1 MSSGGEN
8 YGTEAILIESQ
19 GFVGVSTNTNL
30 VFIGSAPKGTLN
42 EAVTV
47 TSLTDASTKLGLAL
61 GDGYNL
67 SEALEAAFS
76 IAGINKVTCIPI
88 SNAKELNKSEY
99 LGDAALGTGI
109 YAYEEMLRNAPS
121 ATNLVCLP
129 SVTDGEILNAMLALC
144 KNADGLYA
152 SYLVYD
158 LPLTDSELN
167 ASNYVVP
174 ASIVKNKA
182 ISDMYS
188 TAVWG
193 QIRTSAGH
201 DISGAAVRAALMAK
215 ADANYGVPARVG
227 GNLEVPAIQGVVGL
241 KGEEKVLAKIPRSS
255 ANELS
260 ADGICTVRRRG
271 SVYVTWGDHTSAFAG
286 GNVTDELARFENRIR
301 MNAMLKN
308 RWVMKYEPI
317 IDSPLTLQMRNDI
330 INAEQDYL
338 NGLVAIGALI
348 GEPKCEF
355 IAESNPIDD
364 IVQGNFTW
372 NITVTET
379 NPLKYML
386 ARIAFSVAGLSF
398 YTTQE

>member
-1 MSSGGEN
+1 MSNEM
-8 YGTEAILIESQ
+8 YGAEALLVESQ
-19 GFVGVSTNTNL
+19 GFVGVPTNTNL

-76 IAGINKVTCIPI
+76 IAGISKVTCIPI
-88 SNAKELNKSEY
+88 SNVQSPAKSDY

-121 ATNLVCLP
+121 VTNLVCLP

-174 ASIVKNKA
+174 ATIVKNKT

-215 ADANYGVPARVG
+215 SDANYGVPARVA
-227 GNLEVPAIQGVVGL
+227 GNIEVPAIQGVVGM

-308 RWVMKYEPI
+308 RWVMKYESI

-398 YTTQE
+398 YTQE

>member
-1 MSSGGEN
+1 MATEN
-8 YGTEAILIESQ
+8 YGSEAILIESQ
-19 GFVGVSTNTNL
+19 GFVGISTNTNL

-76 IAGINKVTCIPI
+76 IAGINKITCIPI
-88 SNAKELNKSEY
+88 SNDQAPAKSDY
-99 LGDAALGTGI
+99 LGNAELGTGI
-109 YAYEEMLRNAPS
+109 YAYEEMLRNSPS

-129 SVTDGEILNAMLALC
+129 SVTDGEILSAMLALC

-174 ASIVKNKA
+174 ASIVKNKT

-193 QIRTSAGH
+193 QVRTSAGH
-201 DISGAAVRAALMAK
+201 DISGAAVRASLMAK
-215 ADANYGVPARVG
+215 ADASYGVPARVG
-227 GNLEVPAIQGVVGL
+227 GNIEVPAIQGVVGL
-241 KGEEKVLAKIPRSS
+241 KGEAKVLAKIPRSS

-286 GNVTDELARFENRIR
+286 GTVTDELARFENRIR

-338 NGLVAIGALI
+338 NGLVATGALI

-386 ARIAFSVAGLSF
+386 ARIAFSVAGLTF
-398 YTTQE
+398 YTQE

>member
-1 MSSGGEN
+1 MATEN
-8 YGTEAILIESQ
+8 YGAEALLVESQ

-88 SNAKELNKSEY
+88 SNDQSPVKSDY
-99 LGDAALGTGI
+99 LGNAELGTGI

-129 SVTDGEILNAMLALC
+129 SVTDSEILNAMLALC

-158 LPLTDSELN
+158 LPLTDGELN

-174 ASIVKNKA
+174 ATVVKNKT

-201 DISGAAVRAALMAK
+201 DISGAAVRASLMAK

-241 KGEEKVLAKIPRSS
+241 KGEGKVIAKIPRSS

-271 SVYVTWGDHTSAFAG
+271 SVFITWGDHTSAFAG

-308 RWVMKYEPI
+308 RWVMKYESI
-317 IDSPLTLQMRNDI
+317 IDRPLTLQMRNDV

>member
-1 MSSGGEN
+1 MATEN
-8 YGTEAILIESQ
+8 YGAEAILIESQ

-30 VFIGSAPKGTLN
+30 VFIGSAPIGTLN

-47 TSLTDASTKLGLAL
+47 TSLTDASTKLGLEL

-76 IAGINKVTCIPI
+76 IAGLNKVTCIPI
-88 SNAKELNKSEY
+88 SNDKAPAKEAY
-99 LGDAALGTGI
+99 LGNNEPGRGI
-109 YAYEEMLRNAPS
+109 SAYEEMLRNAPS

-129 SVTDGEILNAMLALC
+129 SVTDGEILSAMLRIC

-158 LPLTDSELN
+158 LPLTDGELN

-174 ASIVKNKA
+174 ATIVKNKT
-182 ISDMYS
+182 IPDMYC

-193 QIRTSAGH
+193 QIRTSADH

-241 KGEEKVLAKIPRSS
+241 KGEEKVIAKIPRSS

-260 ADGICTVRRRG
+260 AEGICTVRRRG

-286 GNVTDELARFENRIR
+286 GTVTDELARFENRIR

-317 IDSPLTLQMRNDI
+317 IDSPLTLQMRNDL
-330 INAEQDYL
+330 INSEQDYL

-355 IAESNPIDD
+355 IAESNNFDN
-364 IVQGNFTW
+364 IVEGNFTW
-372 NITVTET
+372 NIVVTET
-379 NPLKYML
+379 NPLKYAL

-398 YTTQE
+398 YTQE

>member
-1 MSSGGEN
+1 MSNEN
-8 YGTEAILIESQ
+8 YGAEAILIESQ
-19 GFVGVSTNTNL
+19 VFVGVSTNTNL

-88 SNAKELNKSEY
+88 SNVQEPAKSDY
-99 LGDAALGTGI
+99 LGNAELGTGI

-174 ASIVKNKA
+174 ATIVKNKA

-215 ADANYGVPARVG
+215 SDANYGVPARVA
-227 GNLEVPAIQGVVGL
+227 GNIEVPAIQGVVGM

-308 RWVMKYEPI
+308 RWVMKYESI

-355 IAESNPIDD
+355 IAESNPLDN

-372 NITVTET
+372 NIAVTET

-398 YTTQE
+398 YTQE

>member
-1 MSSGGEN
+1 MSQEN
-8 YGTEAILIESQ
+8 YGAEALLIESQ

-88 SNAKELNKSEY
+88 SNEQAPAKEAY
-99 LGDAALGTGI
+99 LGNAALGTGI
-109 YAYEEMLRNAPS
+109 HAYEEMLRNAPS
-121 ATNLVCLP
+121 VTNLVCLP

-174 ASIVKNKA
+174 ATIVKNKA

-201 DISGAAVRAALMAK
+201 DISGAAVRASLMAK

-241 KGEEKVLAKIPRSS
+241 KGEEKVIAKIPRSS

-286 GNVTDELARFENRIR
+286 GNVTDELGRFENRIR

-355 IAESNPIDD
+355 IALSNPIDD

-372 NITVTET
+372 NIMVTET

>member
-1 MSSGGEN
+1 MASQEK
-8 YGTEAILIESQ
+8 YGSEAILIESQ
-19 GFVGVSTNTNL
+19 AFVGVSTNTNL

-88 SNAKELNKSEY
+88 SNAQELNKSDY

-144 KNADGLYA
+144 KSADGLYA

-174 ASIVKNKA
+174 ASIVKNKTL
-182 ISDMYS
+182 SDMYS

-201 DISGAAVRAALMAK
+201 DISGAAVRASLMAK

-227 GNLEVPAIQGVVGL
+227 GNLEVPAIQGVVGM
-241 KGEEKVLAKIPRSS
+241 KGEEKVIAKIPRSS

-286 GNVTDELARFENRIR
+286 GTVTDELARFENRIR

-308 RWVMKYEPI
+308 RWVMKYESI

-355 IAESNPIDD
+355 IAESNPIDN
-364 IVQGNFTW
+364 IVEGNFTW

-398 YTTQE
+398 YTQE

>member
-1 MSSGGEN
+1 MLEN
-8 YGTEAILIESQ
+8 YGAEALLVESQ

-30 VFIGSAPKGTLN
+30 VFIGSAPSGALN

-76 IAGINKVTCIPI
+76 IAGINKVTCISI
-88 SNAKELNKSEY
+88 SHDQAPVKADY

-121 ATNLVCLP
+121 VTNLVCLP

-152 SYLVYD
+152 SYMVYD

-167 ASNYVVP
+167 ASNYVIP
-174 ASIVKNKA
+174 ATIVKAKT

-201 DISGAAVRAALMAK
+201 DISGAAVRASLMAK
-215 ADANYGVPARVG
+215 SDANYGVPARVA
-227 GNLEVPAIQGVVGL
+227 GNLEVPAIQGVVGV
-241 KGEEKVLAKIPRSS
+241 KGEAKVIAKIPRSS

-308 RWVMKYEPI
+308 RWVMKYDSI

-355 IAESNPIDD
+355 IAVSNPIDS

-398 YTTQE
+398 YQE

>member
-1 MSSGGEN
+1 MSQEM
-8 YGTEAILIESQ
+8 YGSESILIESQ

-76 IAGINKVTCIPI
+76 IAGISKVTCIPI
-88 SNAKELNKSEY
+88 SNAKELNKSDY

-129 SVTDGEILNAMLALC
+129 SVTDGEILQAMLALC

-152 SYLVYD
+152 SYMVYD

-174 ASIVKNKA
+174 ASIVKNKT

-227 GNLEVPAIQGVVGL
+227 GNIEVPAIQGVVGL
-241 KGEEKVLAKIPRSS
+241 KDEEKVIAKIPRSS

-286 GNVTDELARFENRIR
+286 GTVTDELARFENRIR

-308 RWVMKYEPI
+308 RWVMKYESI
-317 IDSPLTLQMRNDI
+317 IDSPLTLQMRNDV

-338 NGLVAIGALI
+338 NGLVATGALI

-372 NITVTET
+372 NIMVTET

-398 YTTQE
+398 YTQE

>member
-1 MSSGGEN
+1 MSQAEN
-8 YGTEAILIESQ
+8 YGSEAILIESKVL
-19 GFVGVSTNTNL
+19 VGVSTNTNL

-88 SNAKELNKSEY
+88 SNDQTPAKSDY
-99 LGDAALGTGI
+99 LGNAELGTGI

-121 ATNLVCLP
+121 VTNLVCLP
-129 SVTDGEILNAMLALC
+129 SVTDGEILSAMLALC

-174 ASIVKNKA
+174 ASIVKNKT

-193 QIRTSAGH
+193 QVRTSAGH

-227 GNLEVPAIQGVVGL
+227 GNIEVPAIQGVVGM
-241 KGEEKVLAKIPRSS
+241 KGEEKVIAKIPRSS

-286 GNVTDELARFENRIR
+286 GTVTDELARFENRIR

-398 YTTQE
+398 YTQE

>member
-1 MSSGGEN
+1 MATEN
-8 YGTEAILIESQ
+8 YGAEALLVESQ

-88 SNAKELNKSEY
+88 SHEQTPAKSEY
-99 LGDAALGTGI
+99 LGNADLGTGI

-121 ATNLVCLP
+121 VTNLVCLP
-129 SVTDGEILNAMLALC
+129 SVTDGEILQAMLALC

-158 LPLTDSELN
+158 LPLNDSELN

-174 ASIVKNKA
+174 ATIVKSKT

-201 DISGAAVRAALMAK
+201 DISGAAVRASLMAK
-215 ADANYGVPARVG
+215 SDANYGVPARVA
-227 GNLEVPAIQGVVGL
+227 GNIEVPAIQGVVGL
-241 KGEEKVLAKIPRSS
+241 KGEEKVIAKIPRSS

-308 RWVMKYEPI
+308 RWVMKYDSI

-355 IAESNPIDD
+355 VAESNPIDD

-398 YTTQE
+398 YTQE

>member
-1 MSSGGEN
+1 MASQEN
-8 YGTEAILIESQ
+8 YGSEAILIESQ
-19 GFVGVSTNTNL
+19 GFVGISTNTNL

-88 SNAKELNKSEY
+88 SNDQSPAKSDY
-99 LGDAALGTGI
+99 LGNAELGTGI

-174 ASIVKNKA
+174 ATIVKNKA

-215 ADANYGVPARVG
+215 SDANYGVPARVA
-227 GNLEVPAIQGVVGL
+227 GNIEVPAIQGVVGL

-308 RWVMKYEPI
+308 RWVMKYESI

-372 NITVTET
+372 NIAVTET

>member
-1 MSSGGEN
+1 MATEN
-8 YGTEAILIESQ
+8 YGAEALLVESQ

-61 GDGYNL
+61 GDGHNL

-88 SNAKELNKSEY
+88 SNDQSPAKSDY
-99 LGDAALGTGI
+99 LGNAELGTGI

-174 ASIVKNKA
+174 ATIVKNKT
-182 ISDMYS
+182 IKDMYG

-215 ADANYGVPARVG
+215 TDANYGVPARVA
-227 GNLEVPAIQGVVGL
+227 GNIEVPAIQGVVGM

-308 RWVMKYEPI
+308 RWVMKYESI

-355 IAESNPIDD
+355 IAESNPIDN

-372 NITVTET
+372 NIAVTET

>member
-1 MSSGGEN
+1 MATEN
-8 YGTEAILIESQ
+8 YGSEAILVESQ
-19 GFVGVSTNTNL
+19 GFVGVPTNTNL
-30 VFIGSAPKGTLN
+30 VFIGASPSGTLN

-88 SNAKELNKSEY
+88 SNDQSPAKSDY
-99 LGDAALGTGI
+99 LGNAELGTGI

-129 SVTDGEILNAMLALC
+129 SVTDGEILSAMLALC

-167 ASNYVVP
+167 ASNYIVP

-215 ADANYGVPARVG
+215 SDANYGVPARVA
-227 GNLEVPAIQGVVGL
+227 GNIEVPAIQGVVGL
-241 KGEEKVLAKIPRSS
+241 KGEEKVIAKIPRSS

-286 GNVTDELARFENRIR
+286 GTVTDELARFENRIR

-308 RWVMKYEPI
+308 RWVMKYESI

-355 IAESNPIDD
+355 IAESNPIDN

-372 NITVTET
+372 NIAVTET

-398 YTTQE
+398 YTQE

>member
-1 MSSGGEN
+1 MIEN
-8 YGTEAILIESQ
+8 YGSEAILIESQ
-19 GFVGVSTNTNL
+19 VFVGVPTNTNL

-88 SNAKELNKSEY
+88 SNVQEPAKSDY
-99 LGDAALGTGI
+99 LGNAELGTGI

-174 ASIVKNKA
+174 ATIVKNKT

-215 ADANYGVPARVG
+215 SDANYGVPARVA
-227 GNLEVPAIQGVVGL
+227 GNLEVPAIQGVVGM

-286 GNVTDELARFENRIR
+286 GTVTDELARFENRIR

-308 RWVMKYEPI
+308 RWVMKYESI

-355 IAESNPIDD
+355 IAESNPIDS

-372 NITVTET
+372 NIAVTET

>member
-1 MSSGGEN
+1 MAQAEN
-8 YGTEAILIESQ
+8 YGSEAILIESQ
-19 GFVGVSTNTNL
+19 AFIGVSTNTNL

-76 IAGINKVTCIPI
+76 IAGLSKVTCIPI
-88 SNAKELNKSEY
+88 SNAQELNKSDY

-158 LPLTDSELN
+158 LPLTDGELN

-174 ASIVKNKA
+174 ATIVKNKT

-201 DISGAAVRAALMAK
+201 DISGAAVRASLMAK
-215 ADANYGVPARVG
+215 ADANYGAPARVG

-355 IAESNPIDD
+355 IAVSNPIDD

-398 YTTQE
+398 YTQE

>member
-1 MSSGGEN
+1 MASQEN
-8 YGTEAILIESQ
+8 YGAEALLIESKVL
-19 GFVGVSTNTNL
+19 VGVSTNTNL
-30 VFIGSAPKGTLN
+30 VFIGSAPKGALN

-88 SNAKELNKSEY
+88 SNDQSPVKSDY

-129 SVTDGEILNAMLALC
+129 SVTDSDVLTAMLALC

-158 LPLTDSELN
+158 LPLTDGELN

-174 ASIVKNKA
+174 ATIVKNKT

-201 DISGAAVRAALMAK
+201 DISGAAVRASLMAK
-215 ADANYGVPARVG
+215 ADADYGVPARVG
-227 GNLEVPAIQGVVGL
+227 GNIEVPAIQGVVGL
-241 KGEEKVLAKIPRSS
+241 KGEEKVIAKIPRSS

-271 SVYVTWGDHTSAFAG
+271 SVFITWGDHTSAFTG

-308 RWVMKYEPI
+308 RWVMKYDPL
-317 IDSPLTLQMRNDI
+317 IDRPLTLQMRNDV

-355 IAESNPIDD
+355 IAESNPIDN

-398 YTTQE
+398 YTQE

>member
-1 MSSGGEN
+1 MAGQEN
-8 YGTEAILIESQ
+8 YGAEALLIESQ
-19 GFVGVSTNTNL
+19 GFVGISTNTNL

-88 SNAKELNKSEY
+88 SNEQAPAKSDY
-99 LGDAALGTGI
+99 LGSADLGTGI

-121 ATNLVCLP
+121 VTNLVCLP

-152 SYLVYD
+152 SYLIYD

-167 ASNYVVP
+167 ASNYVIP
-174 ASIVKNKA
+174 ATIVKNKT

-201 DISGAAVRAALMAK
+201 DISGAAVRASLMAK
-215 ADANYGVPARVG
+215 SDANYGVPARVA
-227 GNLEVPAIQGVVGL
+227 GNLEVPAIQGVVGV
-241 KGEEKVLAKIPRSS
+241 KGEEKVIAKIPRSS

-271 SVYVTWGDHTSAFAG
+271 SVYVTWGDHTSAFSG
-286 GNVTDELARFENRIR
+286 GTVTDELARFENRIR

-355 IAESNPIDD
+355 IAVSNPIDS

-398 YTTQE
+398 YTE

>member
-1 MSSGGEN
+1 MATEN
-8 YGTEAILIESQ
+8 FGAEAILSESQ

-30 VFIGSAPKGTLN
+30 VFIGSSPKGVLN

-88 SNAKELNKSEY
+88 SNNQTPEKSDY

-121 ATNLVCLP
+121 VTNLVCLP

-152 SYLVYD
+152 SYLIYD

-174 ASIVKNKA
+174 STIVKNKT

-201 DISGAAVRAALMAK
+201 DISGAAVRASLMAK

-227 GNLEVPAIQGVVGL
+227 GNIEVPAIQGVVGL
-241 KGEEKVLAKIPRSS
+241 KGEEKVIVKIPRSS

-286 GNVTDELARFENRIR
+286 GTVTDELARFENRIR

-308 RWVMKYEPI
+308 RWVMKYESI

-338 NGLVAIGALI
+338 NGLVATGALI

-355 IAESNPIDD
+355 MAESNKFDD

-398 YTTQE
+398 YTQE

>member
-1 MSSGGEN
+1 MATEN
-8 YGTEAILIESQ
+8 YGAEALLIESQ

-88 SNAKELNKSEY
+88 SNDQSPAKSDY

-129 SVTDGEILNAMLALC
+129 SVTDGEILQAMLALC

-215 ADANYGVPARVG
+215 SDANYGVPARVA
-227 GNLEVPAIQGVVGL
+227 GNIEVPAIQGVVGM

-308 RWVMKYEPI
+308 RWVMKYESI

-398 YTTQE
+398 YTQE

>member
-1 MSSGGEN
+1 MASQEN
-8 YGTEAILIESQ
+8 YGAEAILIESKVL
-19 GFVGVSTNTNL
+19 VGVSTNTNL

-88 SNAKELNKSEY
+88 SNDQTPAKSDY
-99 LGDAALGTGI
+99 LGNAELGTGI

-121 ATNLVCLP
+121 VTNLVCLP

-174 ASIVKNKA
+174 ATIVKNKT

-201 DISGAAVRAALMAK
+201 DISGAAVRASLMAK
-215 ADANYGVPARVG
+215 ADASYGVPARVG
-227 GNLEVPAIQGVVGL
+227 GNIEVPAIQGVVGM

-271 SVYVTWGDHTSAFAG
+271 SVYVTWGDHTSAFSGA
-286 GNVTDELARFENRIR
+286 NVTDELARFENRIR

-308 RWVMKYEPI
+308 RWVMKYESI

-398 YTTQE
+398 YTQE

>member
-1 MSSGGEN
+1 M
-8 YGTEAILIESQ
+8 
-19 GFVGVSTNTNL
+19 
-30 VFIGSAPKGTLN
+30 VFIGSSPIGALG

-76 IAGINKVTCIPI
+76 IAGISKITCIPI
-88 SNAKELNKSEY
+88 SHDQSPAKSDY
-99 LGDAALGTGI
+99 LGNAELGTGI

-129 SVTDGEILNAMLALC
+129 SVTDGEILNAMRTLC
-144 KNADGLYA
+144 ENADGLYA

-158 LPLTDSELN
+158 LPITDSELN

-174 ASIVKNKA
+174 ATIVKNKT
-182 ISDMYS
+182 ISNMYC

-201 DISGAAVRAALMAK
+201 DISGAAVRASLMAK

-227 GNLEVPAIQGVVGL
+227 GNIEVPAIQGVVGL
-241 KGEEKVLAKIPRSS
+241 KGEEKVIAKIPRSS

-271 SVYVTWGDHTSAFAG
+271 SIYVTWGDHTSAFAG
-286 GNVTDELARFENRIR
+286 GTVTDELARFENRIR

-308 RWVMKYEPI
+308 RWVMKYESI

-330 INAEQDYL
+330 INSEQDYL

-348 GEPKCEF
+348 GEPRCEF
-355 IAESNPIDD
+355 RAESNNFDD
-364 IVQGNFTW
+364 IVAGNFTW
-372 NITVTET
+372 NIVVTET

>member
-1 MSSGGEN
+1 MASQEM
-8 YGTEAILIESQ
+8 YGTEAILTESQ
-19 GFVGVSTNTNL
+19 GFVGISTNTNL

-76 IAGINKVTCIPI
+76 IAGINKITCIPI
-88 SNAKELNKSEY
+88 SNDQAPVKSDY

-158 LPLTDSELN
+158 LALTDSELN

-174 ASIVKNKA
+174 ATIVKNKT
-182 ISDMYS
+182 IKDMYS

-201 DISGAAVRAALMAK
+201 DISGAAVRASLMAK

-271 SVYVTWGDHTSAFAG
+271 SIYVTWGDHTSAFAG
-286 GNVTDELARFENRIR
+286 GTVTDELARFENRIR

-308 RWVMKYEPI
+308 RWVMKYESI
-317 IDSPLTLQMRNDI
+317 IDSPLTLQMRNDVV
-330 INAEQDYL
+330 NAEQDYL

-355 IAESNPIDD
+355 LAESNPIDD

-372 NITVTET
+372 NLSVTET
-379 NPLKYML
+379 NPLKFML
-386 ARIAFSVAGLSF
+386 ARIAFSVAGLNF
-398 YTTQE
+398 YTQE

>member
-1 MSSGGEN
+1 MTEN
-8 YGTEAILIESQ
+8 YGSEAILIESQ

-30 VFIGSAPKGTLN
+30 VFIGSSPKGTLN

-88 SNAKELNKSEY
+88 SNDQAPAKSDY
-99 LGDAALGTGI
+99 LGNAELGTGI

-129 SVTDGEILNAMLALC
+129 SVTDGEILSAMLALC

-158 LPLTDSELN
+158 LPLTDSALN

-174 ASIVKNKA
+174 ATIVKNKT

-201 DISGAAVRAALMAK
+201 DISGAAVRASLMAK

-227 GNLEVPAIQGVVGL
+227 GNIEVPAIQGVVGL
-241 KGEEKVLAKIPRSS
+241 KGEEKVIAKIPRSS

-372 NITVTET
+372 NIAVTET

>member
-1 MSSGGEN
+1 MASQER
-8 YGTEAILIESQ
+8 YGAEALLIESKA
-19 GFVGVSTNTNL
+19 FVGVSTNTNL
-30 VFIGSAPKGTLN
+30 VFIGSSPKGTLN

-88 SNAKELNKSEY
+88 SNDQSPAKSDY
-99 LGDAALGTGI
+99 LGNAELGTGI
-109 YAYEEMLRNAPS
+109 YAYEEMLRNSPS

-129 SVTDGEILNAMLALC
+129 SVTDGEILSAMLALC

-174 ASIVKNKA
+174 ASIVKNKT

-201 DISGAAVRAALMAK
+201 DISGAAVRASLMAK

-227 GNLEVPAIQGVVGL
+227 GNIEVPAIQGVVGL
-241 KGEEKVLAKIPRSS
+241 KGEVKVLAKIPRSS

-286 GNVTDELARFENRIR
+286 GTVTDELARFENRIR

-308 RWVMKYEPI
+308 RWVMKYESI

-355 IAESNPIDD
+355 IAESNPIDN

-386 ARIAFSVAGLSF
+386 ARIAFSVAGLTF
-398 YTTQE
+398 YTQE

>member
-1 MSSGGEN
+1 MASQER
-8 YGTEAILIESQ
+8 YGAEALLVESKVL
-19 GFVGVSTNTNL
+19 VGVSTNTNL

-88 SNAKELNKSEY
+88 SNDQAPAKSDY
-99 LGDAALGTGI
+99 LGNAELGTGI

-174 ASIVKNKA
+174 ATIVRNKT

-215 ADANYGVPARVG
+215 SDANYGVPARVA
-227 GNLEVPAIQGVVGL
+227 GNIEVPSIQGVVGM

-286 GNVTDELARFENRIR
+286 GTVTDELARFENRIR

-308 RWVMKYEPI
+308 RWVMKYESI

-355 IAESNPIDD
+355 IAESNPIDS

-372 NITVTET
+372 NIAVTET

-398 YTTQE
+398 YTQE

>member
-1 MSSGGEN
+1 MAQEM
-8 YGTEAILIESQ
+8 YGAEAILIESKA
-19 GFVGVSTNTNL
+19 FVGVSTNTNL

-88 SNAKELNKSEY
+88 SNVQEPAKSDY

-174 ASIVKNKA
+174 ATIVKNKA

-201 DISGAAVRAALMAK
+201 DISGAAVRASLMAK
-215 ADANYGVPARVG
+215 TDANYGVPARVA
-227 GNLEVPAIQGVVGL
+227 GNLEVPAIQGVVGM

-308 RWVMKYEPI
+308 RWVMKYESI

-398 YTTQE
+398 YTQE

>member
-1 MSSGGEN
+1 MATEN
-8 YGTEAILIESQ
+8 YGAEALLVESQ

-88 SNAKELNKSEY
+88 SNDQSPAKSDY
-99 LGDAALGTGI
+99 LGNAELGTGI

-174 ASIVKNKA
+174 ATIVKNKA

-215 ADANYGVPARVG
+215 SDANYGVPARVA
-227 GNLEVPAIQGVVGL
+227 GNIEVPAIQGVVGM

-308 RWVMKYEPI
+308 RWVMKYESI

>member
-1 MSSGGEN
+1 MASQEN
-8 YGTEAILIESQ
+8 YGAEAILIESQ

-88 SNAKELNKSEY
+88 SNDQAPAKSDY
-99 LGDAALGTGI
+99 LGNAELGTGI

-174 ASIVKNKA
+174 ASIVKNKT

-215 ADANYGVPARVG
+215 TDANYGVPARVA
-227 GNLEVPAIQGVVGL
+227 GNIEVPAIQGVVGM

-308 RWVMKYEPI
+308 RWVMKYESI
-317 IDSPLTLQMRNDI
+317 VDSPLTLQMRNDI

-355 IAESNPIDD
+355 IAESNPIDN

-372 NITVTET
+372 NIAVTET

>member
-1 MSSGGEN
+1 MTEM
-8 YGTEAILIESQ
+8 YGAEAILIESQ
-19 GFVGVSTNTNL
+19 SFIGVPTNTNL

-76 IAGINKVTCIPI
+76 IAGISKVTCIPI
-88 SNAKELNKSEY
+88 SNEQAPVKSDY

-152 SYLVYD
+152 SYLIYD

-167 ASNYVVP
+167 ASNYIVP
-174 ASIVKNKA
+174 ATIVKNKT
-182 ISDMYS
+182 ISDMYG

-201 DISGAAVRAALMAK
+201 DISGAAVRASLMAK

-227 GNLEVPAIQGVVGL
+227 GNIEVPSIQGVVGL
-241 KGEEKVLAKIPRSS
+241 KGEEKVIAKIPRSS

-271 SVYVTWGDHTSAFAG
+271 STYVTWGDHTSAFAG
-286 GNVTDELARFENRIR
+286 GTVTDELARFENRIR

-308 RWVMKYEPI
+308 RWVMRYEPI

-330 INAEQDYL
+330 VNSEQDYL
-338 NGLVAIGALI
+338 NGLVATGALI

-355 IAESNPIDD
+355 RAESNKFDD

-372 NITVTET
+372 DIVVTET

-398 YTTQE
+398 YTQE

>member
-1 MSSGGEN
+1 MASQEN
-8 YGTEAILIESQ
+8 YGAEAILIESKVL
-19 GFVGVSTNTNL
+19 VGVSTNTNL

-88 SNAKELNKSEY
+88 SNDQTPAKSDY
-99 LGDAALGTGI
+99 LGNAELGTGI

-121 ATNLVCLP
+121 VTNLVCLP

-174 ASIVKNKA
+174 ATIVKNKA

-215 ADANYGVPARVG
+215 SDANYGVPARVA
-227 GNLEVPAIQGVVGL
+227 GNIEVPAIQGVVGM

-308 RWVMKYEPI
+308 RWVMKYESI

-398 YTTQE
+398 YTQE

>member
-1 MSSGGEN
+1 MAGGEN

-76 IAGINKVTCIPI
+76 IAGISKVTCIPI
-88 SNAKELNKSEY
+88 SNAKELNKSDY

-129 SVTDGEILNAMLALC
+129 SVTDGEILAAMLALC

-152 SYLVYD
+152 SYMVYD

-174 ASIVKNKA
+174 ASIVKNKT

-227 GNLEVPAIQGVVGL
+227 GNIEVPAIQGVVGL
-241 KGEEKVLAKIPRSS
+241 KGEEKVIAKIPRSS

-286 GNVTDELARFENRIR
+286 GTVTDELARFENRIR

-308 RWVMKYEPI
+308 RWVMKYESI
-317 IDSPLTLQMRNDI
+317 IDSPLTLQMRNDV

-338 NGLVAIGALI
+338 NGLVATGALI

-372 NITVTET
+372 NIMVTET

-398 YTTQE
+398 YTQE

>member
-1 MSSGGEN
+1 MATEN
-8 YGTEAILIESQ
+8 YGAEALLVESQ

-88 SNAKELNKSEY
+88 SNDQSPAKSDY
-99 LGDAALGTGI
+99 LGNAELGTGI

-174 ASIVKNKA
+174 ATIVKNKA
-182 ISDMYS
+182 IKDMYS

-215 ADANYGVPARVG
+215 SDANYGVPARVA
-227 GNLEVPAIQGVVGL
+227 GNIEVPAIQGVVGM

-308 RWVMKYEPI
+308 RWVMKYESI

-398 YTTQE
+398 YTQE

>member
-1 MSSGGEN
+1 MATEN
-8 YGTEAILIESQ
+8 YGAEALLVESQ

-88 SNAKELNKSEY
+88 SNDQAPAKSDY
-99 LGDAALGTGI
+99 LGNAELGTGI

-158 LPLTDSELN
+158 LPLTDGELN

-174 ASIVKNKA
+174 ATVVKNKT
-182 ISDMYS
+182 ISDMYG

-193 QIRTSAGH
+193 QIRTSAGN
-201 DISGAAVRAALMAK
+201 DISGAAVRASLMAK

-241 KGEEKVLAKIPRSS
+241 KGEGKVIAKIPRSS

-271 SVYVTWGDHTSAFAG
+271 SVFITWGDHTSAFAG

-308 RWVMKYEPI
+308 RWVMKYDPL
-317 IDSPLTLQMRNDI
+317 IDRPLTLQMRNDV

-386 ARIAFSVAGLSF
+386 ARIAFSVAGLTF
-398 YTTQE
+398 YTQE

>member
-1 MSSGGEN
+1 MATEN
-8 YGTEAILIESQ
+8 YGAEALLVESQ

-88 SNAKELNKSEY
+88 SNDQSPAKSDY
-99 LGDAALGTGI
+99 LGNAELGTGI

-174 ASIVKNKA
+174 ATIVKNKA

-215 ADANYGVPARVG
+215 SDANYGVPARVA
-227 GNLEVPAIQGVVGL
+227 GNIEVPAIQGVVGM

-308 RWVMKYEPI
+308 RWVMKYESI

-355 IAESNPIDD
+355 IAESNPIDS

-372 NITVTET
+372 NIAVTET

-398 YTTQE
+398 YTQE

>member
-1 MSSGGEN
+1 MATEN
-8 YGTEAILIESQ
+8 YGAEALLIESQ
-19 GFVGVSTNTNL
+19 GFVGISTNTNL

-88 SNAKELNKSEY
+88 SNDQSPAKSDY

-129 SVTDGEILNAMLALC
+129 SVTDGEILQAMLALC

-174 ASIVKNKA
+174 ATIVKNKA

-215 ADANYGVPARVG
+215 SDANYGVPARVA
-227 GNLEVPAIQGVVGL
+227 GNIEVPAIQGVVGM

-308 RWVMKYEPI
+308 RWVMKYESI

-398 YTTQE
+398 YTQE

>member
-1 MSSGGEN
+1 MASQEN
-8 YGTEAILIESQ
+8 YGAEAILIESQ

-88 SNAKELNKSEY
+88 SNDQSPAKSDY
-99 LGDAALGTGI
+99 LGNAELGTGI

-121 ATNLVCLP
+121 VTNLVCLP

-174 ASIVKNKA
+174 ATIVKNKA

-215 ADANYGVPARVG
+215 SDANYGVPARVA
-227 GNLEVPAIQGVVGL
+227 GNIEVPAIQGVVGM

-308 RWVMKYEPI
+308 RWVMKYESI

-355 IAESNPIDD
+355 IAESNPIDS

-398 YTTQE
+398 YTQE

>member
-1 MSSGGEN
+1 MSNEM
-8 YGTEAILIESQ
+8 YGAEALLVESQ

-88 SNAKELNKSEY
+88 SNDQSPVKSDY
-99 LGDAALGTGI
+99 LGNAELGTGI

-174 ASIVKNKA
+174 ATIVKNKT
-182 ISDMYS
+182 IKDMYS

-201 DISGAAVRAALMAK
+201 DISGAAVRASLMAK
-215 ADANYGVPARVG
+215 TDANYGVPARVA

-308 RWVMKYEPI
+308 RWVMKYESI

>member
-1 MSSGGEN
+1 MATEN
-8 YGTEAILIESQ
+8 YGAEALLVESQ

-88 SNAKELNKSEY
+88 SNDQAPAKSDY
-99 LGDAALGTGI
+99 LGNAELGTGI

-174 ASIVKNKA
+174 ATIVKNKT
-182 ISDMYS
+182 IKDMYS

-215 ADANYGVPARVG
+215 SDANYGVPARVG
-227 GNLEVPAIQGVVGL
+227 GNIEVPAIQGVVGL
-241 KGEEKVLAKIPRSS
+241 KGEEKVIAKIPRSS

-355 IAESNPIDD
+355 IAESNPIDS

-372 NITVTET
+372 NIAVTET

>member
-1 MSSGGEN
+1 MAQEM
-8 YGTEAILIESQ
+8 YGSEAILIESQ

-88 SNAKELNKSEY
+88 SNDQAPAKSDY
-99 LGDAALGTGI
+99 LGNAELGTGI

-174 ASIVKNKA
+174 ATIVKNKA

-215 ADANYGVPARVG
+215 SDANYGVPARVA
-227 GNLEVPAIQGVVGL
+227 GNIEVPAIQGVVGM

-355 IAESNPIDD
+355 IAESNPIDS

-372 NITVTET
+372 NIAVTET